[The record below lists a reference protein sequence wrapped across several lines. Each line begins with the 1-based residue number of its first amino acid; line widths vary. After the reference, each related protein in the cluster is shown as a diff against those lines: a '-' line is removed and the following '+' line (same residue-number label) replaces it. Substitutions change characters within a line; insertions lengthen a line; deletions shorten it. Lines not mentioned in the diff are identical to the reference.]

1 MIKRKKKVGLA
12 SILIFLLAVTGLAQS
27 ASDPINKGKT
37 GEAEMIITGR
47 VVSPYGPESG
57 ARVRIPGE
65 DEFTL
70 TDKDGRYRL
79 KAAAPPGNRT
89 LRVTA
94 GKEGFFNNRAT
105 VKRDGRAGDI
115 FLNPIYL
122 NDRSD
127 YKFNSPRVCYACH
140 TKLALTWLDSKMAH
154 ATSNPK
160 LLDMYYGTDAY
171 GHPGRGPGYR
181 LDNPDSVGNCAICH
195 APSAA
200 ADPGRSLDLKDILSS
215 SRTEWDGISCEYC
228 HKVRKV
234 IDDPSTP
241 SGAAAI
247 LERQKPASGQSI
259 LVFGPYDD
267 VVVPPMAASYNPIY
281 ESGRFCSLCHS
292 HREPLAE
299 GKVWDREK
307 IYTDEEWS
315 GFGLKDDTMLPI
327 QTTYQE
333 WKAWQDGLPQG
344 DPNKE
349 KNCQQCH
356 MSWTKKLLPYEN
368 YVVENMARNMWGTFR
383 DPKNIRPHHFEG
395 GTRAQLANALAMEL
409 EGRVED
415 GLLTIKVHISNTNGG
430 HWVPTGEPMRSVM
443 LLVEARDSDEKPL
456 KLVRGG
462 RLPEW
467 TGSGKPDDGGYA
479 GLPGAVFAKV
489 LADKDGNLNVP
500 FWRAA
505 SIAMDTR
512 IRPKKTRTIEFVFE
526 LPDPDDEP
534 AVEARL
540 IYRPVNRSLAEQKK
554 WKVDDIPMVSKSW

>member
-1 MIKRKKKVGLA
+1 MYLEIFMIKRKKKVGLP

-27 ASDPINKGKT
+27 ASDPINKGRT

-47 VVSPYGPESG
+47 VVSPYGPEAG

-127 YKFNSPRVCYACH
+127 YQFNSPRVCYACH

-228 HKVRKV
+228 HKVTLLHRAVRRPYWKGRNQ
-234 IDDPSTP
+234 PR
-241 SGAAAI
+241 A
-247 LERQKPASGQSI
+247 
-259 LVFGPYDD
+259 GPYSSSAL
-267 VVVPPMAASYNPIY
+267 MTTWSYLPW
-281 ESGRFCSLCHS
+281 
-292 HREPLAE
+292 PLH
-299 GKVWDREK
+299 
-307 IYTDEEWS
+307 
-315 GFGLKDDTMLPI
+315 
-327 QTTYQE
+327 TTLYM
-333 WKAWQDGLPQG
+333 
-344 DPNKE
+344 N
-349 KNCQQCH
+349 
-356 MSWTKKLLPYEN
+356 
-368 YVVENMARNMWGTFR
+368 
-383 DPKNIRPHHFEG
+383 
-395 GTRAQLANALAMEL
+395 
-409 EGRVED
+409 
-415 GLLTIKVHISNTNGG
+415 
-430 HWVPTGEPMRSVM
+430 
-443 LLVEARDSDEKPL
+443 
-456 KLVRGG
+456 
-462 RLPEW
+462 
-467 TGSGKPDDGGYA
+467 
-479 GLPGAVFAKV
+479 
-489 LADKDGNLNVP
+489 
-500 FWRAA
+500 
-505 SIAMDTR
+505 
-512 IRPKKTRTIEFVFE
+512 
-526 LPDPDDEP
+526 P
-534 AVEARL
+534 AVSVLYATAIASPWLKGKCGTAKRY
-540 IYRPVNRSLAEQKK
+540 IRMRNGPVS
-554 WKVDDIPMVSKSW
+554 V